1 MARAVNISPF
11 ASYTVVPITSAWP
24 PDDDPQTT
32 RVQFSGLTSG
42 KAVLTLIILA
52 MMMMTIVGN
61 ALVFLAVLIVRK
73 LKTPQNFLLVSLAVA
88 DFFVGLVVMPLAL
101 IDLLFDKWPLGS
113 TMCSVYTTAD
123 LTLCTASIVNLCAI
137 SVDRYLV
144 ISRPLQYSAIRT
156 TRRIGWYIACV
167 WITAAVV
174 SISSHII
181 ARFLDDGTFIED
193 PGTCQVLPHFLYQ
206 SYATLISFYGPT
218 FIMVILNIKIW
229 REAKRLA
236 AQDRLMSHCNS
247 VDASERPLNGGS
259 SSSENKESTQEK
271 ETIEVPKKERTNSTN
286 SRLFKLERKYLHRP
300 STFFS
305 TAAKGPLIR
314 QNERSECKARKT
326 LGVIMS
332 VFIICWLPFF
342 ILAIFKSFG
351 MKIPGWLDLTA
362 LWLGYSNST
371 VNPLIYCKYNKE
383 FRIPFREM
391 LACRCATLQTVMRQQ
406 SFTSRYGPPVSRRND
421 SHEASDV

>member
-1 MARAVNISPF
+1 MRGEMARAVNISPF

-24 PDDDPQTT
+24 PDSPQAD
-32 RVQFSGLTSG
+32 RVEFTGLTTG
-42 KAVLTLIILA
+42 KAMLAIAIVAMII
-52 MMMMTIVGN
+52 MTTVGN
-61 ALVFLAVLIVRK
+61 ALVCLAVLLVRK
-73 LKTPQNFLLVSLAVA
+73 LKHPQNFLLVSLAVA

-113 TMCSVYTTAD
+113 SMCSVYTTSD

-144 ISRPLQYSAIRT
+144 ISSPLRYSAKRT
-156 TRRIGWYIACV
+156 TKRIMVYIAFV
-167 WITAAVV
+167 WIIAAIV

-181 ARFLDDGTFIED
+181 ANLLDDGTYVD
-193 PGTCQVLPHFLYQ
+193 DTGTCQVIPHFIYQ
-206 SYATLISFYGPT
+206 SYATIISFYAPT

-229 REAKRLA
+229 RAAKRLA

-247 VDASERPLNGGS
+247 VDASERPRNGS
-259 SSSENKESTQEK
+259 AENKDLLNEK
-271 ETIEVPKKERTNSTN
+271 ETIDVPKKERANSTN

-300 STFFS
+300 SAFFS
-305 TAAKGPLIR
+305 AAKGPLIR
-314 QNERSECKARKT
+314 PTEKSECKARKT

-351 MKIPGWLDLTA
+351 MQIPGWLDLLA

-371 VNPLIYCKYNKE
+371 LNPLIYCKYNKE